1 MHATLPRPQLAVLV
15 TLLLAASFLGTGCG
29 GLTITTWVKVDE
41 AQSSGSVAVLD
52 DEFPL
57 DAVQGGFLA
66 VARLD
71 TRNLLAPLPG
81 TIRLADVR
89 IAASEP
95 EFLGEVC
102 TWGNPSLPS
111 AGTIVVDILGG
122 PSSANLTLNLLATTR
137 LSEDLALDPVALT
150 QPATF
155 ALGSGL
161 TMQSL
166 LAAQASGSA
175 DGLFETDAAFVGDA
189 TVGPFP
195 VQFRLDIHVTNDG
208 IPPAFDPDLLAF
220 CAPYFEQQ
228 GRSLLLE
235 RELAQHV
242 PDDGR
247 ARQTRS
253 RQSVLR
259 LADVGAGAGD
269 VLRLR
274 RVGVFAPTVTLKDGS
289 LTSMIGVF
297 SSNGTVRPMHDRV
310 RVPGAIDAGT
320 DVTTGVVIHCE
331 IIVVCLPTSTNIP
344 QDFMIDPSIDIAVPA
359 GATHLIAAPLSPGL
373 LYRDNSSF
381 SLGLSV
387 EVLPSGRSAS
397 CPWRR

>member
-161 TMQSL
+161 TIQSL
-166 LAAQASGSA
+166 LAAQTSGSA

-208 IPPAFDPDLLAF
+208 VPPAFDPDLLAF

-228 GRSLLLE
+228 GRSLFWSVNSHSTFLMTDAL
-235 RELAQHV
+235 
-242 PDDGR
+242 DD
-247 ARQTRS
+247 S
-253 RQSVLR
+253 KPPLVLR
-259 LADVGAGAGD
+259 LADIGAGAGD

-297 SSNGTVRPMHDRV
+297 SSNGTVLPMHDRV

-320 DVTTGVVIHCE
+320 DVTTGIVIHCE

-387 EVLPSGRSAS
+387 EVLP
-397 CPWRR
+397 

>member
-1 MHATLPRPQLAVLV
+1 MHATLPRPQFAVLV
-15 TLLLAASFLGTGCG
+15 TLLLAASFLTGCG

-41 AQSSGSVAVLD
+41 AQSSGSVVVLD

-111 AGTIVVDILGG
+111 SGTIVVDILGG
-122 PSSANLTLNLLATTR
+122 PSSADLTLNLLATTR

-155 ALGSGL
+155 ALGDGL
-161 TMQSL
+161 SIQTL
-166 LAAQASGSA
+166 LAAQTSGSA

-228 GRSLLLE
+228 GRSLFWSVNSHSTFLMTDALDE
-235 RELAQHV
+235 SKPPL
-242 PDDGR
+242 
-247 ARQTRS
+247 
-253 RQSVLR
+253 VLR
-259 LADVGAGAGD
+259 LADIGAGPGD

-297 SSNGTVRPMHDRV
+297 SSNGTVRPMHERV

-359 GATHLIAAPLSPGL
+359 GATHLLAAPLSPGL

-387 EVLPSGRSAS
+387 EVLP
-397 CPWRR
+397 

>member
-1 MHATLPRPQLAVLV
+1 MHATHPRPQFAVLV

-66 VARLD
+66 VVRLD

-111 AGTIVVDILGG
+111 SGTVVVDILGG

-155 ALGSGL
+155 ALGNGL
-161 TMQSL
+161 SIQTL
-166 LAAQASGSA
+166 LAAQTNGTA

-208 IPPAFDPDLLAF
+208 VPPAFDPDLLAF

-228 GRSLLLE
+228 GRSLFWSVNSHSTFLMTDAL
-235 RELAQHV
+235 
-242 PDDGR
+242 DD
-247 ARQTRS
+247 S
-253 RQSVLR
+253 KPPLVLR
-259 LADVGAGAGD
+259 LADIGAGPGD

-297 SSNGTVRPMHDRV
+297 SSNGTVLPMHDRV

-381 SLGLSV
+381 SFGLSV
-387 EVLPSGRSAS
+387 EVLP
-397 CPWRR
+397 